1 MKMTPGVLFDLSD
14 KTALVTGGATGI
26 GRMATTGLM
35 AAGARVLIA
44 SRKGEA
50 CVAVSTAL
58 NSLGLSGTAEG
69 FGGDVSSETG
79 IAALCQEVAQRT
91 DKLDILINNAGIGL
105 DAIRGDHAVN
115 PILPWEPTPEHLH
128 TFFAVHAIA
137 PLRLAASVLPTMREQ
152 GTGRIITV
160 TTSLTT
166 MTHKSLIAYGA
177 PKAASEA
184 YTAGLAMELA
194 QEDEDSGIT
203 VNVLVPGGPAD
214 TPLIPDHPGL
224 DRATLIQP
232 KVMAAPVVWLV
243 SDLSA
248 GVTARRFIGNDW
260 DPAAP
265 LEEAIASAGAPIGW
279 NG

>member
-1 MKMTPGVLFDLSD
+1 MADISLDGK
-14 KTALVTGGATGI
+14 AAIVTGSGSGLGRVMALALAGAGANVLVADKRDLGI
-26 GRMATTGLM
+26 EGTME
-35 AAGARVLIA
+35 AAGDLRARLA
-44 SRKGEA
+44 G
-50 CVAVSTAL
+50 CVADVSTD
-58 NSLGLSGTAEG
+58 EG
-69 FGGDVSSETG
+69 RAHIVASCLDAFGRID
-79 IAALCQEVAQRT
+79 A
-91 DKLDILINNAGIGL
+91 LINNAGIGL
-105 DAIRGDHAVN
+105 DAIRGAHAVN